1 MLPLLQ
7 TMLTTTAESLNDLA
21 GQAGWMEALFATMF
35 DPAWNQEH
43 ATVIWPTI
51 MFILALTG
59 IGLPTPEDIWLTLAG
74 FSAYKQGGDEFIWY
88 YFLGALFACSFAN
101 LVGDTGAWFLGR
113 KLGFGIRD
121 RFKFMRRILTEKR
134 LRKVQG
140 WFDNYGNWTVFLG
153 RQVAGIRFVTF
164 FSAGTMRMPLPKF
177 LLFDFLGCMI
187 SIPIWLT
194 LGALSSRCEAP
205 NAPRRTPRTSR
216 PRFASR
222 PRCRPS
228 LKPWTNR
235 RLPKFVATACMLFMS
250 RVVVHSARGEC
261 RAHCNRSNRATT
273 ESSQHAVEG
282 AWPYF
287 VARYCT
293 H

>member
-194 LGALSSRCEAP
+194 LGAL
-205 NAPRRTPRTSR
+205 
-216 PRFASR
+216 ASIYGR
-222 PRCRPS
+222 EWLEKAS
-228 LKPWTNR
+228 KSVGGGL
-235 RLPKFVATACMLFMS
+235 FATA
-250 RVVVHSARGEC
+250 VVAVVIFLIVVKVRGAK
-261 RAHCNRSNRATT
+261 RAKKDAADIEAEIRL
-273 ESSQHAVEG
+273 SSKV
-282 AWPYF
+282 PT
-287 VARYCT
+287 VAET
-293 H
+293 VD